1 LDGMCPLKEWYVG
14 YGWRNDVI
22 FLVAIVV
29 GRSNG
34 DVVALWRTLL
44 IVGIIMMR

>member
-1 LDGMCPLKEWYVG
+1 MCPLKEWYVS

-22 FLVAIVV
+22 FLVAI
-29 GRSNG
+29 G